1 MFAFSY
7 PDAPDTITSYWRA
20 AILTKRTRACMPRT
34 SLKCLATLLVLSACV
49 TRQSAGD
56 IDPLATERSVL
67 TSGNQDSLWTALG
80 LRHQRV
86 NALAYTPWGIYA
98 GADHQGV
105 FRSDS
110 RDSRWTRT
118 GLQDPTVSA
127 LLFVVGNRPRLL
139 AGVRGRAHAPGTEPG
154 VFASLDSGRTWA
166 PSDASLR
173 TAHVLGMASDPT
185 HPNRVYLRSSRGVLR
200 SEDEGRTWRY
210 APVGGARAVSALLVS
225 PWGDGRVWYAAANSL
240 EGSRVGRS
248 EDHGATWHRFPAPF
262 LSVLVADPAQPERLW
277 AGSGNRLIYSDDGG
291 RTWTTGAS
299 CVGAGRTIDSL
310 LFVGQTVYVTTRGTA
325 LGPGGEEVYA
335 IYQSHDLG
343 KTWGTIPLPPGVREV
358 RTVVTDPDRKL
369 VIGTDI
375 GVWRLNPSGIR
386 SMPEAIQCGR

>member
-1 MFAFSY
+1 MFVFSY

-20 AILTKRTRACMPRT
+20 AILIKRTRACMPRN

-49 TRQSAGD
+49 TRQSPRD
-56 IDPLATERSVL
+56 IDPVATEPSVL
-67 TSGNQDSLWTALG
+67 TSGPHDSLWTALG

-110 RDSRWTRT
+110 KHNRWTRT

-185 HPNRVYLRSSRGVLR
+185 HPKRVYMRSSRGVLR
-200 SEDEGRTWRY
+200 SEDGGRTWRY
-210 APVGGARAVSALLVS
+210 APVGGARAVTALLVS

-248 EDHGATWHRFPAPF
+248 EDYGATWHHSPAPF

-277 AGSGNRLIYSDDGG
+277 AGSGNRVVYSNDGG
-291 RTWTTGAS
+291 RTWTTEAACLGPE
-299 CVGAGRTIDSL
+299 RTIESL
-310 LFVGQTVYVTTRGTA
+310 LFVGPTVYFTTRGA
-325 LGPGGEEVYA
+325 APDSGREEVHT
-335 IYQSHDLG
+335 IYQSRDFG
-343 KTWGTIPLPPGVREV
+343 ETWSTIPLPPGVREV
-358 RTVVTDPDRKL
+358 RTVVADPDRKL

-386 SMPEAIQCGR
+386 SMPEDIQCGR